1 MVNQDETTLTCMRLR
16 RGWLKLGLAAC
27 NERERP
33 LVEEAIGYRNREI
46 ERFENR
52 LRGQAAGAPAR

>member
-1 MVNQDETTLTCMRLR
+1 MRLR